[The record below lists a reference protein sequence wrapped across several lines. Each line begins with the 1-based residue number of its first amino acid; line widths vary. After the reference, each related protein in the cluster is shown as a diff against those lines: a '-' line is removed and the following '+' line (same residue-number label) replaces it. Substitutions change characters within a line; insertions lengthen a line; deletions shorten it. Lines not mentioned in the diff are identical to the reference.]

1 MPKRQMKKR
10 QNAKQKLA
18 KTPNG
23 MQNINMY
30 RPRLTDNILARK
42 LKGKG
47 AVLIQGPKW
56 CGKTTTAEQMSKSIL
71 YMSKPED
78 VKANLMAADIQPSKL
93 LEGKTPRLIDE
104 WQIAPKLWD
113 AVRFEVDHR
122 NKTGQFILTGS
133 AVPPDNDEI
142 FHTGTGRFAWI
153 KMRPMTLFESGES
166 TGEISLKELFKQ
178 PEKILAQNKLDD
190 LSKLAFLIC
199 RGGWPGAI
207 DMEDDI
213 ALEQAFDYFD
223 AIVNS
228 DISRVDNVQRDS
240 ERAKRLMKSY
250 ARHQGTQIANTV
262 IRDDI
267 LANDA
272 ESLTEDT
279 VYAYTNAL
287 RKIFVIEDM
296 PAWNPNLRSKT
307 AIRTS
312 DTRYFIDPSIAT
324 ASLGLGPEDLIK
336 DLNTMGLFFETL
348 CVRDLRVYAE
358 SLDGQVYHYRDKS
371 GLECDTVIHLRNG
384 SFGLIEIKLGG
395 DTLIEEGAQ
404 NLKKFS
410 AKIDTKKMKE
420 PSFLMVL
427 TGTGKFAYRREDGV
441 YVVPVG
447 CLRD

>member
-1 MPKRQMKKR
+1 
-10 QNAKQKLA
+10 
-18 KTPNG
+18 
-23 MQNINMY
+23 MY
-30 RPRLTDNILARK
+30 RQRLTDNILARK

-56 CGKTTTAEQMSKSIL
+56 CGKTTSAEQMSKSIL

-133 AVPPDNDEI
+133 AVPSDNDEI

-166 TGEISLKELFKQ
+166 TGEISLKELFMQ

-190 LSKLAFLIC
+190 LAKLAFLIC

-250 ARHQGTQIANTV
+250 ARHQGTQTANTV

-324 ASLGLGPEDLIK
+324 ASLGLGPEDLTK

-371 GLECDTVIHLRNG
+371 GLECDAVIHLRNG
-384 SFGLIEIKLGG
+384 SFGLVEIKLGG

-410 AKIDTKKMKE
+410 VKIDTKKMKE